1 MNAKGHLT
9 TGLIVSTIVFVML
22 LLLGYIQLNILNIII
37 ICIISVLFC
46 LLPDIDHPIST
57 ITYFFF
63 GVGILGVSLITID
76 DYFSLG
82 LPYLGNI
89 LIASVIL
96 LVVTFIFAK
105 FVKHRGFVHTIWFG
119 ALCAG
124 SIYFLTGQWQHVLIG
139 FMSFYSHLAA
149 DGLWFKL

>member
-1 MNAKGHLT
+1 MI
-9 TGLIVSTIVFVML
+9 GLMVSAVVFTIL
-22 LLLGYIQLNILNIII
+22 LLLGYISFDISNLII

-63 GVGILGVSLITID
+63 GSGILGMCIALIND
-76 DYFSLG
+76 KLSLG
-82 LPYLGNI
+82 LPYMNFI
-89 LIASVIL
+89 SVFSL
-96 LVVTFIFAK
+96 ALMVVTFIFAK
-105 FVKHRGFVHTIWFG
+105 FVSHRGFVHTIWFG

-124 SIYFLTGQWQHVLIG
+124 SIYLLTAQWQHSIIA
-139 FMSFYSHLAA
+139 FASFYSHLAA

>member
-9 TGLIVSTIVFVML
+9 VGIIVSTIVLAL
-22 LLLGYIQLNILNIII
+22 LLFFTDMNFSIFNLVFCPIIAI
-37 ICIISVLFC
+37 LFC